1 MKRLFLTIC
10 VCLTI
15 VSGCSLYPSRIT
27 RQTPHFADHTV
38 LKFDTHYCR
47 EPSGIVFSKRRGTL
61 FIVDDEGD
69 ICELLTDGTLLQQGH
84 IAKTDLEGI
93 TTNPASGLLYVIDEK
108 AGTILELD
116 PNRLEV
122 QRRFTIKTAPGYR
135 HPATIK
141 NNRGFEAI
149 TFVANPAHP
158 FGGSFFLANHGRI
171 TDNAADLARVYE
183 VAVPIHSNNNPEQ
196 SPDQSA
202 TIIRS
207 FTLGITD
214 LSGLHHDDNAGLLYL
229 ISDAHDRLILLTS
242 DGAEQASYTLPGK
255 NQEGI
260 TLDAE
265 GYLYIAEDSGDIIKY
280 TYSATIKP

>member
-1 MKRLFLTIC
+1 MKRLFLTAC
-10 VCLTI
+10 LCLTI

-27 RQTPHFADHTV
+27 PQTPHFTDYTV
-38 LKFDTHYCR
+38 LRFDTQYCR

-61 FIVDDEGD
+61 FVADDEGD
-69 ICELLTDGTLLQQGH
+69 ICELLTDGTLLQHGH

-93 TTNPASGLLYVIDEK
+93 TTNPVSGFLYVVDEK
-108 AGTILELD
+108 SGTIMELD

-135 HPATIK
+135 HPAADK
-141 NNRGFEAI
+141 NKRGFEAI

-158 FGGSFFLANHGRI
+158 SGGSFFLANHGRT
-171 TDNAADLARVYE
+171 TDNPADRARIYE
-183 VAVPIHSNNNPEQ
+183 VTLPLRSNTNL
-196 SPDQSA
+196 DQSA
-202 TIIRS
+202 HQSVTIIRS

-214 LSGLHHDDNAGLLYL
+214 LSGLHHDDNSGLLYL
-229 ISDAHDRLILLTS
+229 ISDAHNRLILLTS

-265 GYLYIAEDSGDIIKY
+265 GHVYIAEDSGDIIKY
-280 TYSATIKP
+280 IYSATIKP